1 MEVMDMTDKDQIT
14 VTIDRLMDVRR
25 AKQSSDPKEELERQE
40 KVLKV
45 KLESLGV
52 STTELPEK

>member
-1 MEVMDMTDKDQIT
+1 MTDKEQIT

>member
-1 MEVMDMTDKDQIT
+1 MEVMDMTDKEQIT